1 MNLSD
6 SPSRGERA
14 PVVIHLAQPAT
25 SHPARSTGT
34 AVERA
39 LAPRRDD
46 RLSGVPPEIRTYV
59 MRYLTPSESVELSN
73 ASQANR
79 KARSCTPD
87 RMLGD
92 VFSAADELARRREAL
107 DLAIADLRFRRA
119 AETRLRDQAH
129 VVQERLNSD
138 PHGESS
144 CAGELLQTLGRY
156 QDAELVLKWGIR
168 MNTPGSLL
176 ARTCRL
182 SLANLYL
189 RRANYPAVHEQAA
202 LLGGNHSQAIQQA
215 VELHKVF
222 RGESNLDQVAEEIR
236 LASVDPRHGFERY
249 ICTRQVELA
258 IRHLR
263 AMSPQG
269 FAISAFDDLIG
280 QVTSQF
286 VPIDLADTDARWQ
299 QFLEILFMAPKDLQ
313 TISFVIPEVIAAPAR
328 AVSTE

>member
-1 MNLSD
+1 
-6 SPSRGERA
+6 
-14 PVVIHLAQPAT
+14 
-25 SHPARSTGT
+25 
-34 AVERA
+34 VERA

-119 AETRLRDQAH
+119 AETRLRDQAR

-138 PHGESS
+138 PRRGSRH
-144 CAGELLQTLGRY
+144 AGEILQTLGRY
-156 QDAELVLKWGIR
+156 QDAELVLQWGIR
-168 MNTPGSLL
+168 MNTPGS
-176 ARTCRL
+176 RRETRGCRL

-189 RRANYPAVHEQAA
+189 RRANYPAVVEQATI
-202 LLGGNHSQAIQQA
+202 LGWRHSRTIQQA

-222 RGESNLDQVAEEIR
+222 RGEMNLVQAAEEIR